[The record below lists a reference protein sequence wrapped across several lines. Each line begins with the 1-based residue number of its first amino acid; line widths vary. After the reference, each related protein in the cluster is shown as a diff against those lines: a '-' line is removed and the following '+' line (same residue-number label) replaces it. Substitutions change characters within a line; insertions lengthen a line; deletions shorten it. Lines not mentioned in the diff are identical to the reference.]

1 MLDLNEIHHWIWD
14 EFDEFG
20 GQLSDLS
27 VIATLKQSH
36 CADLLKLPLRHPESL
51 VACIGTVPV
60 LIFVPLPVV
69 DFYVYGEVVS

>member
-1 MLDLNEIHHWIWD
+1 MKFITG
-14 EFDEFG
+14 FG
-20 GQLSDLS
+20 MSLMSLGDNCR
-27 VIATLKQSH
+27 ICRGH